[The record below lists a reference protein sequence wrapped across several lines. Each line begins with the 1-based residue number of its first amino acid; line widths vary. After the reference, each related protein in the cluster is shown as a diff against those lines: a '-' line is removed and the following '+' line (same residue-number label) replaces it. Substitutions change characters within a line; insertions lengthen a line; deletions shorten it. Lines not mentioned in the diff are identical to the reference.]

1 MFQPSDQPRLDR
13 RQLLRMGAGYA
24 LTSSLFAGWARAADD
39 AKASET
45 FTFIVA
51 NDIHY
56 FDKRCSQ
63 WLADKVVKRMNEHKA
78 DFCFVVGDMSE
89 DGTKEQN
96 AAVRDVLKGLKMPL
110 YVCVG
115 NHDHQ
120 AGNDDR
126 KPFEDTFPKSI
137 NYYFEHRGWQCL
149 VLDTTQGRAGS
160 KTVIHKDTFTYLNDK
175 LKTLDKKR
183 PTALLT
189 HFPLGFFLPSRPE
202 NATDLLNAFK
212 EYNLQAVFNGHFHS
226 KTERGWGEA
235 ILTTN
240 TCCSFHRA
248 NHDFDPRK
256 GYFLC
261 TAKDGK
267 IDREY
272 IQVNVAG

>member
-1 MFQPSDQPRLDR
+1 MVQHPARKYNRRDALRLG
-13 RQLLRMGAGYA
+13 GAAA
-24 LTSSLFAGWARAADD
+24 LAPLFARWAAAADD
-39 AKASET
+39 AKASDT

-56 FDKRCSQ
+56 FDKRCAQ
-63 WLADKVVKRMNEHKA
+63 WLGEHVIGRMNDHKA
-78 DFCFVVGDMSE
+78 DFCVVLGDMSE

-126 KPFEDTFPKSI
+126 KPFEDNFPKSI
-137 NYYFEHRGWQCL
+137 NYIFEHRGWQF
-149 VLDTTQGRAGS
+149 VTTDSTQGRAGS
-160 KTVIHKDTFTYLNDK
+160 KTAIHKDSLAFTAQA
-175 LKTLDKKR
+175 LKVLDKKR

-189 HFPLGFFLPSRPE
+189 HFPLGNFLPSRPE
-202 NATDLLNAFK
+202 NANDLLVEFA
-212 EYNLQAVFNGHFHS
+212 EHNLQAVFNGHFHS
-226 KTERGWGEA
+226 KTERVWGDA
-235 ILTTN
+235 IVTTN

-256 GYFLC
+256 GYYLC

-267 IDREY
+267 VTREY
-272 IQVNVAG
+272 IQVNKNA

>member
-1 MFQPSDQPRLDR
+1 MIQQPPRNYNR
-13 RQLLRMGAGYA
+13 RDALRLGAAAA
-24 LTSSLFAGWARAADD
+24 LTPLFSRWAAAADD
-39 AKASET
+39 AKASDA

-56 FDKRCSQ
+56 FDKRCAQ
-63 WLADKVVKRMNEHKA
+63 WLADRVIKRMNDQKP
-78 DFCFVVGDMSE
+78 DFCVILGDMSE

-96 AAVRDVLKGLKMPL
+96 AAVHDVLKGLKMPL

-126 KPFEDTFPKSI
+126 KPFEDHFPKSI
-137 NYYFEHRGWQCL
+137 NYLFEHRGWQF
-149 VLDTTQGRAGS
+149 VTVDSTQGHAGS
-160 KTVIHKDTFTYLNDK
+160 KTAIHKDSLTFTAEA

-189 HFPLGFFLPSRPE
+189 HFPMGNFLPNRPT
-202 NATDLLNAFK
+202 NANDLLVAFA
-212 EYNLQAVFNGHFHS
+212 EHNLQAVFNGHFHS
-226 KTERGWGEA
+226 KTERAWGDA
-235 ILTTN
+235 TVTTN
-240 TCCSFHRA
+240 TCCSFHRQ

-267 IDREY
+267 VSREY
-272 IQVNVAG
+272 IQVNSPM

>member
-1 MFQPSDQPRLDR
+1 MIQQPPRNYNR
-13 RQLLRMGAGYA
+13 RDALRLGAAAA
-24 LTSSLFAGWARAADD
+24 LTPLFTRWAAAADD
-39 AKASET
+39 ARASDT

-56 FDKRCSQ
+56 FDKRCAQ
-63 WLADKVVKRMNEHKA
+63 WLADRVIKRMNDQKP
-78 DFCFVVGDMSE
+78 DFCVILGDMSE

-96 AAVRDVLKGLKMPL
+96 AAVHDVLKGLKMPL

-126 KPFEDTFPKSI
+126 KPFEDQFPKSI
-137 NYYFEHRGWQCL
+137 NYLFEHRGWQF
-149 VLDTTQGRAGS
+149 VTVDSTQGHAGS
-160 KTVIHKDTFTYLNDK
+160 KTAIHKDSLAFTAEA

-189 HFPLGFFLPSRPE
+189 HFPMGNFLPNRPT
-202 NATDLLNAFK
+202 NANDLLVAFA
-212 EYNLQAVFNGHFHS
+212 EHNLQSVFNGHFHS
-226 KTERGWGEA
+226 KTERAWGDA
-235 ILTTN
+235 TVTTN
-240 TCCSFHRA
+240 TCCSFHRQ

-267 IDREY
+267 VSREY
-272 IQVNVAG
+272 IQVNAPI